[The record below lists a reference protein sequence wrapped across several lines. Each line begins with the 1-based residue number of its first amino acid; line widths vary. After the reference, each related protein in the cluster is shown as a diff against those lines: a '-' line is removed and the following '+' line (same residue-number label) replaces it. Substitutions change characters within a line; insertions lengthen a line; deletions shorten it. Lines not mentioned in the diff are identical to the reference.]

1 MKRNK
6 AKRSIY
12 IRIFGAFLITYVFL
26 MIGFCVFL
34 VSLEKEAVGK
44 ELSAYSSY
52 ISDRL
57 EEILSDNLDSSN
69 NIKDII
75 KVKKEFIRKSLVP
88 MHLDAETAV
97 FTKDFELVYN
107 TNDYLICNYTK
118 NLEQNKSYDEYG
130 MINLREWFSEEDVKK
145 IIYFASTELEAKNVM
160 DIYGYALHVD
170 GWVDG
175 EMIIPDKIYVNAM
188 RAHAFDEEGN
198 VSGGVGTVSY
208 SKVFISGYKDAE
220 GLPYIERG
228 TVMYGYNEN
237 LSSENQY
244 ELRQMVTDE
253 SKLKSYPNLIRG
265 TSYTDERVHM
275 LTYRYYMVVPYQLTI
290 KAADQGFYSDFWTTA
305 GMDINLWDRVNSTMA
320 YVSAS
325 CLIMFIFVAYILS
338 RQTHKIYLKQEEL
351 DTKRKEMTD
360 ALAHDLKTPLS
371 IISGYAQNL
380 QDNVHTEKREHYAEH
395 IMSNIYRM
403 DEIIKKMLEMSKL
416 SSDSFEINIEDVSL
430 NDISVKIINRYK
442 NICDEKHIKTYID
455 GEAVIKADKAL
466 IERVIDNFF
475 VNALDN
481 MDDGGVIRIS
491 IQDNTFEIYNN
502 GSHIPEDIINDIW
515 LPYKKGNADR
525 SNTKGSGIGLSIVR
539 TILELHKFPYGAENK
554 EDGVTFWFKFK

>member
-34 VSLEKEAVGK
+34 VSLEKEAAGK
-44 ELSAYSSY
+44 EFAAYSLQ
-52 ISDRL
+52 ISNRVDEAL
-57 EEILSDNLDSSN
+57 NGKLDSNN
-69 NIKDII
+69 NIIDIAD
-75 KVKKEFIRKSLVP
+75 VRREFIRMPLTDMLSG
-88 MHLDAETAV
+88 AEAAI
-97 FTKDFELVYN
+97 FTDDFELIYN
-107 TNDYLICNYTK
+107 TNDYLRCSYTRNRK
-118 NLEQNKSYDEYG
+118 ENESYGEYG
-130 MINLREWFSEEDVKK
+130 LLNLREWFSDEEVK
-145 IIYFASTELEAKNVM
+145 ELIDYMIAEPEAKKAGDINGYSLH
-160 DIYGYALHVD
+160 IYG
-170 GWVDG
+170 WIDG
-175 EMIIPDKIYVNAM
+175 EMIIPDKIHVDASYADK
-188 RAHAFDEEGN
+188 FDAEGN
-198 VSGGVGTVSY
+198 VIVSKGTISY
-208 SKVFISGYKDAE
+208 GNVYSSGYEDTR
-220 GLPYIERG
+220 GLPYIEHGIVRDD
-228 TVMYGYNEN
+228 YNKFLN
-237 LSSENQY
+237 VENQY
-244 ELRQMVTDE
+244 EIRQMVMDE
-253 SKLKSYPNLIRG
+253 TRLKSYVKRITG
-265 TSYTDERVHM
+265 IAYTAERVHM
-275 LTYRYYMVVPYQLTI
+275 LTYRYYRVVPYRITTQTQ
-290 KAADQGFYSDFWTTA
+290 DQVLYSAFRTA
-305 GMDINLWDRVNSTMA
+305 VGMDVNLWDRVNSTMA

-325 CLIMFIFVAYILS
+325 CLIMFIFAAYILS

-380 QDNVHTEKREHYAEH
+380 QDNVHTEKRAHYTGH
-395 IMSNIYRM
+395 ILSNVHRM

-430 NDISVKIINRYK
+430 NDISEKIINRYN

-491 IQDNTFEIYNN
+491 IQDNIFEIYNN

-539 TILELHKFPYGAENK
+539 TILELHKFSYGVENK
-554 EDGVTFWFKFK
+554 EDGVIFWFKFK